1 MVKTLLDTNIIIH
14 RENTK
19 VTNQSIGLLY
29 YWLDKLHY
37 EKMIHPYSVKELRKY
52 GDAQMQKLYDV
63 KLSSYIEMKTVAPQ
77 SEVFINSLKQIPI
90 SENDEIDNQLLC

>member
-1 MVKTLLDTNIIIH
+1 MVRTLLDTNIIIH

-37 EKMIHPYSVKELRKY
+37 EKMIHPYSVRELRKY
-52 GDAQMQKLYDV
+52 GDVQMQKLYDV
-63 KLSSYIEMKTVAPQ
+63 KLSSYVEMKTIAPQ
-77 SEVFINSLKQIPI
+77 S
-90 SENDEIDNQLLC
+90 DEFRKKIEGITTK

>member
-1 MVKTLLDTNIIIH
+1 MKALLDTNIIIH

-37 EKMIHPYSVKELRKY
+37 EKMIHPYSVMDRDHLF
-52 GDAQMQKLYDV
+52 GLM
-63 KLSSYIEMKTVAPQ
+63 
-77 SEVFINSLKQIPI
+77 INSMRA
-90 SENDEIDNQLLC
+90 